1 MLWMSELGIVYSF
14 KIHFTK
20 DNVRENVLGAKF
32 YIEHVFVGD
41 YAGPRTPLEKRD
53 VTLSS

>member
-1 MLWMSELGIVYSF
+1 MSELGIVYSF